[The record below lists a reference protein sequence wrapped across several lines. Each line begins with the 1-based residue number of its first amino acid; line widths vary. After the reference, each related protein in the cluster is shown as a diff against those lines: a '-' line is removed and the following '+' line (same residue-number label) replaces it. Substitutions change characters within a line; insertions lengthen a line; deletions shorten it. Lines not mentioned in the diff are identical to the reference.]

1 MLEKSECIK
10 NISDNLECIIND
22 FIEILNLLKI
32 NKGTKL
38 SEIEALVFSKRKMVD
53 LTENAQKIF
62 QNLVY
67 LKYIE
72 RKSQLGFKK
81 EKAKCSFEDSNQ
93 YYSKDFTD

>member
-1 MLEKSECIK
+1 
-10 NISDNLECIIND
+10 
-22 FIEILNLLKI
+22 
-32 NKGTKL
+32 
-38 SEIEALVFSKRKMVD
+38 MVD

-81 EKAKCSFEDSNQ
+81 EKAKCSFEDLNQ